1 VSEESV
7 ENAPAAA
14 RSSYPLWT
22 TDIIRYGD
30 TDRQG
35 HVNNAVFATFFES
48 GRTRFFAARS
58 PSLRTADT
66 EFVIVR
72 LEIDFRTEL
81 FFPGSIDIGTRVLKI
96 GRSSFR
102 LGQALFSG
110 ESCAAT
116 GECVMVIIDAESRK
130 ARPISPALRAWLE
143 TGLAPPQQCRW
154 DTT

>member
-1 VSEESV
+1 VSAAEASAEIV
-7 ENAPAAA
+7 APATA

-81 FFPGSIDIGTRVLKI
+81 FFPGSVDIGTRVLKI

-116 GECVMVIIDAESRK
+116 GECVMVVIDAEGRK
-130 ARPISPALRAWLE
+130 STPLSPALRGWLE
-143 TGLAPPQQCRW
+143 TGISRP
-154 DTT
+154 TKN